1 MPLTNEWRL
10 TKQWRFVLVTTKF
23 FVGSIIIL
31 SRLCWLNIH
40 TGILSDVSILKNR
53 RKLQINEF
61 NRKPVKLIWGDQHRK
76 ELKIPQIIINDYNH
90 WMLGFNVANQIIAY
104 YWPKIWCC
112 RTRMPIFLHCLDI
125 LLVNSYILYKEKTSY
140 QHLFLTL
147 IIVLFES
154 TNIS

>member
-1 MPLTNEWRL
+1 MVEFHDAPGKWMEAD
-10 TKQWRFVLVTTKF
+10 KAMEVHSVTINF

-76 ELKIPQIIINDYNH
+76 ELKIPQIIINDYTGKKRRFFKVFKLT
-90 WMLGFNVANQIIAY
+90 WYKCITTVSKENVRKNKWRRQWWI
-104 YWPKIWCC
+104 
-112 RTRMPIFLHCLDI
+112 
-125 LLVNSYILYKEKTSY
+125 
-140 QHLFLTL
+140 
-147 IIVLFES
+147 S
-154 TNIS
+154 TTN